1 MTENEL
7 KLQLC
12 SSLESEFEIKAEVP
26 GNFLIDGSRV
36 VIDYLLFPKEP
47 LISKGFK
54 PSWFGI
60 EVKSPEG
67 EGPKKAIR
75 LAWQAITYSQSKFE
89 GERPAFILVYPPLSE
104 FFKKTQDAYYLVC
117 MLQKAN
123 VGYLELRPEKQIW
136 KIKFGA
142 NLHFSSDKGASNHSN
157 AGIKR
162 HVGTWK

>member
-7 KLQLC
+7 KKELC
-12 SSLESEFEIKAEVP
+12 RSLESDFEIKAEVA
-26 GNFLIDGSRV
+26 GNFIVDGSKV
-36 VIDYLLFPKEP
+36 VIDYLLFPKEH
-47 LISKGFK
+47 LINKGFK
-54 PSWFGI
+54 PSWFGV
-60 EVKSPEG
+60 EVKSPNG
-67 EGPKKAIR
+67 EGAKKAIR

-89 GERPAFILVYPPLSE
+89 GERPDFVLVYPPLSE
-104 FFKKTQDAYYLVC
+104 FFKKPQDAYYLVC

-123 VGYLELRPEKQIW
+123 VGYIELRPEKKKW

-142 NLHFSSDKGASNHSN
+142 NLHFSSDRGSSNTPN